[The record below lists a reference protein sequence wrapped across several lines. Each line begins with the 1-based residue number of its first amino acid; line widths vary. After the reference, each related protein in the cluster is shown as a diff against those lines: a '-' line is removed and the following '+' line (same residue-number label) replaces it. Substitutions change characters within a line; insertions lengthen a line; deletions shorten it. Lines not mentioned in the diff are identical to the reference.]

1 MGKWYNKNMKKLQK
15 SLFDEEERMEALLRM
30 NDSLERLNEVI
41 EWEKF
46 RRPLT
51 RASRKEDSGKGGRP
65 AYDVMMM
72 FKILVLQR
80 LYNLSDDQMEYQI
93 NDRLSFM
100 RFLGLNLED
109 KVPDAKTIWNFRND
123 LAEAEL
129 DRELFYRFDCQLQEQ
144 GLITHSGTIVDA
156 TFVEVPKQR
165 NHRDENKQIKNG
177 EIPEEWRKPEN
188 ADKLAQK
195 DIDARWAKKNNEMFF
210 GYKDHVK
217 CDADS
222 KLITN
227 YEVTAANV
235 YDGEKCTD
243 MLNVKDENFYAD
255 SAYSSAEIAENL
267 PKYCKNHICEKGT
280 RDHPLTEEQKNNNRE
295 KSRTRCRIEH
305 IFGYMTNSMNG
316 ITIRSIGIKRA
327 KFNIGF
333 MNLVYNFCRY
343 RFLKNQKRTMG

>member
-1 MGKWYNKNMKKLQK
+1 ML
-15 SLFDEEERMEALLRM
+15 
-30 NDSLERLNEVI
+30 
-41 EWEKF
+41 
-46 RRPLT
+46 
-51 RASRKEDSGKGGRP
+51 
-65 AYDVMMM
+65 
-72 FKILVLQR
+72 
-80 LYNLSDDQMEYQI
+80 I
-93 NDRLSFM
+93 NWH
-100 RFLGLNLED
+100 
-109 KVPDAKTIWNFRND
+109 K
-123 LAEAEL
+123 
-129 DRELFYRFDCQLQEQ
+129 
-144 GLITHSGTIVDA
+144 
-156 TFVEVPKQR
+156 
-165 NHRDENKQIKNG
+165 
-177 EIPEEWRKPEN
+177 
-188 ADKLAQK
+188 K
-195 DIDARWAKKNNEMFF
+195 DIDARWAKKNNETFF